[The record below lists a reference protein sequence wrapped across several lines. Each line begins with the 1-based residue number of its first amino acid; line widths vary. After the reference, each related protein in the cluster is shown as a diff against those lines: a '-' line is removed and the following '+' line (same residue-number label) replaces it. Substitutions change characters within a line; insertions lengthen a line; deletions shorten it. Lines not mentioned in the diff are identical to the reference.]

1 MIQHNVLFKWKPS
14 MTPAIEAAAFAA
26 FRSMAKQIPGIVSV
40 SVGHQNSPEGL
51 GKGYQVGLSVV
62 FTDAAARDAYLP
74 HPAHVAAVEP
84 IKPHIDD
91 VCVIRS
97 IRLLPTSLPCW
108 PRHPP
113 GGPPAALATTVLEGW
128 LRRAAPRSGRRVAG
142 PNAPPSTS
150 A

>member
-14 MTPAIEAAAFAA
+14 MTPAIEAAAFSA

-74 HPAHVAAVEP
+74 HPAHVAAVAP
-84 IKPHIDD
+84 IKPHIED
-91 VCVIRS
+91 VCV
-97 IRLLPTSLPCW
+97 LDY
-108 PRHPP
+108 
-113 GGPPAALATTVLEGW
+113 AF
-128 LRRAAPRSGRRVAG
+128 
-142 PNAPPSTS
+142 
-150 A
+150 

>member
-14 MTPAIEAAAFAA
+14 MTPAIEAAAFNA

-74 HPAHVAAVEP
+74 HPAHVAAVAP
-84 IKPHIDD
+84 IKPHIED
-91 VCVIRS
+91 VCV
-97 IRLLPTSLPCW
+97 LDY
-108 PRHPP
+108 
-113 GGPPAALATTVLEGW
+113 AF
-128 LRRAAPRSGRRVAG
+128 
-142 PNAPPSTS
+142 
-150 A
+150 